1 MAGLASHII
10 SSRMNRQSPS
20 NQEMADRVTAER
32 RSDYEPV
39 DKVPFPNSSRMISER
54 SVQFLKANE
63 TWLRSIMKA
72 DCSCGK
78 ESSVR
83 CAQ

>member
-1 MAGLASHII
+1 MFYDATKESCTVWVAELASNTVG
-10 SSRMNRQSPS
+10 SRGDQPGG
-20 NQEMADRVTAER
+20 VTKQQGVTTD

-63 TWLRSIMKA
+63 TWLRSIIKA
-72 DCSCGK
+72 DCS
-78 ESSVR
+78 
-83 CAQ
+83 